1 MVATPNTLGV
11 VVLFVVTFLGCILWA
26 THGDTGTHHHGE
38 EEDLQAT
45 GKSS

>member
-11 VVLFVVTFLGCILWA
+11 VVLFLVTFFSCILWA
-26 THGDTGTHHHGE
+26 THGATGVHDSE